1 MKLSKIV
8 CAALTASIL
17 ATVTLANANANA
29 ASTSENEQVVRAER
43 SSNSKDVFVRTV
55 KAPAAKRDSASTA
68 HNCPCPMM
76 SGGMTGR
83 ASPSQPSAH

>member
-17 ATVTLANANANA
+17 ATVTNANA
-29 ASTSENEQVVRAER
+29 ASISDNEQVVRAER
-43 SSNSKDVFVRTV
+43 SSNPKDVFVRTV
-55 KAPAAKRDSASTA
+55 EAPAAKRDSAATA
-68 HNCPCPMM
+68 HDCPCPMM

-83 ASPSQPSAH
+83 ASPSQPSPK